1 MSNEFDTKLQTQ
13 LSQLQKD
20 KSPERDLWA
29 GIEVA
34 ITARKHRSS
43 PWTTPLTAVAASIA
57 ACLLGILF
65 VTQMRS
71 SSSTESNVVAQLD
84 ALHQQEMS
92 ALKVAFQKTPSLTNN
107 WSEQLR
113 DMDKAAEAI
122 KAALKHDPQNLTLL
136 KMLSD
141 VYQRQID
148 LLKTVHE
155 PDPTNHLQSSDLI

>member
-1 MSNEFDTKLQTQ
+1 MSDEFDTRLQTQ
-13 LSQLQKD
+13 LSQLQKH
-20 KSPERDLWA
+20 KSPERDLWV

-34 ITARKHRSS
+34 ITAKKHRPN
-43 PWTTPLTAVAASIA
+43 PWFTPLAAVAASVA
-57 ACLLGILF
+57 ACLLGMLM
-65 VTQMRS
+65 VMQMLS
-71 SSSTESNVVAQLD
+71 SSNAESNVVAQLD

-92 ALKVAFQKTPSLTNN
+92 ALKVAFQKTPSLTSN
-107 WSEQLR
+107 WNEQLR

-122 KAALKHDPQNLTLL
+122 KAALKHDPQNMTLL

-155 PDPTNHLQSSDLI
+155 PDPTTHLQSSDLI

>member
-34 ITARKHRSS
+34 ITARKHRST

-57 ACLLGILF
+57 VCLLGILL
-65 VTQMRS
+65 VNQMRS

-136 KMLSD
+136 KMLND

-155 PDPTNHLQSSDLI
+155 PDSTHLQSSDLI